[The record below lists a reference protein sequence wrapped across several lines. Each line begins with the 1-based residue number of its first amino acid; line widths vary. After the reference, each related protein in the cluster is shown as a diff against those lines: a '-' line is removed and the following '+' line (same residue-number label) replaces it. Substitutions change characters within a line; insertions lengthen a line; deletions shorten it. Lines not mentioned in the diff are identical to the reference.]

1 MAEHSPGEETL
12 DARLDEALDET
23 FPASDPVAVHSAD
36 VRTLRRVL
44 RCHLAYRDDIGNL
57 TTRRPVPGPGLHRL
71 GAFLFL
77 NHHGPQTFAP
87 GNEGLPFGPHPH
99 RGFETITFIVAG
111 VLAHRDTAGHVSVIH
126 AGGVQWMTAGSGLIH
141 AEISPESFKRDGGP
155 LEILQLWVNLPAQL
169 KKTPPRY
176 VGLQREAIPAIRAA
190 DGSSTIN
197 LIAGSWHGN
206 EGPVHSLT
214 GVFMATVE
222 LKAGGRV
229 TFDGLAGRD
238 VFLYAVSGDLNV
250 AGTAV
255 QAFNLVELDEGDAI
269 EIDTTTQAIVL
280 FGHADPIAEP
290 VVSHGPFVM
299 NTADEIRQAYADY
312 RAGRFQVPG

>member
-1 MAEHSPGEETL
+1 
-12 DARLDEALDET
+12 
-23 FPASDPVAVHSAD
+23 
-36 VRTLRRVL
+36 
-44 RCHLAYRDDIGNL
+44 
-57 TTRRPVPGPGLHRL
+57 
-71 GAFLFL
+71 
-77 NHHGPQTFAP
+77 
-87 GNEGLPFGPHPH
+87 
-99 RGFETITFIVAG
+99 
-111 VLAHRDTAGHVSVIH
+111 
-126 AGGVQWMTAGSGLIH
+126 
-141 AEISPESFKRDGGP
+141 
-155 LEILQLWVNLPAQL
+155 
-169 KKTPPRY
+169 
-176 VGLQREAIPAIRAA
+176 
-190 DGSSTIN
+190 
-197 LIAGSWHGN
+197 
-206 EGPVHSLT
+206 
-214 GVFMATVE
+214 
-222 LKAGGRV
+222 V